1 MPTPQNVLGFIF
13 EITILAAM
21 ITISYILKP
30 KLTATIGL
38 LAITILFVAAA
49 TRLQHGL
56 ATKIRE
62 CIPMDGLGGVKTEK
76 PFISYAAIR
85 DLNNTLNSNKQ
96 HHTDEANI

>member
-1 MPTPQNVLGFIF
+1 MPTLQNVLGFIF

-56 ATKIRE
+56 ATQIRNLIQGNRMCSAE
-62 CIPMDGLGGVKTEK
+62 LAGQTPANGTGCT
-76 PFISYAAIR
+76 
-85 DLNNTLNSNKQ
+85 NKFVACNYQ
-96 HHTDEANI
+96 LL

>member
-56 ATKIRE
+56 AEKIRK
-62 CIPMDGLGGVKTEK
+62 CIAMDDLGDGK
-76 PFISYAAIR
+76 PRTDSDGGASVQFKS
-85 DLNNTLNSNKQ
+85 DSNMYPNCNYQ
-96 HHTDEANI
+96 LL

>member
-1 MPTPQNVLGFIF
+1 MPTLQNVLGFIF

-56 ATKIRE
+56 AEKIRD
-62 CIPMDGLGGVKTEK
+62 CIAMDGLGDGK
-76 PFISYAAIR
+76 PPTDSGGCASDR
-85 DLNNTLNSNKQ
+85 LKSVSNKYPNCSYQ
-96 HHTDEANI
+96 LL

>member
-1 MPTPQNVLGFIF
+1 MPTLQKVLGFIF

-56 ATKIRE
+56 ALQIRTLMETHRLCCADPDGPSDKGKE
-62 CIPMDGLGGVKTEK
+62 CKHKFTTC
-76 PFISYAAIR
+76 SYQ
-85 DLNNTLNSNKQ
+85 LL
-96 HHTDEANI
+96 

>member
-1 MPTPQNVLGFIF
+1 MPTLQNVLGFIF

-62 CIPMDGLGGVKTEK
+62 CIPMDGLGGVKSHIDSDGCSDHIK
-76 PFISYAAIR
+76 
-85 DLNNTLNSNKQ
+85 DCSNKYTTCNYQ
-96 HHTDEANI
+96 LL